1 MSDGRTS
8 ICLFAPSRVPKT
20 YLGLFCSVPVAE
32 QWLSYV
38 VENDSEVVTAIFPP
52 HYEDDGIPHRHAA
65 SAVCRLVCMFSSAAA
80 AALIAK

>member
-1 MSDGRTS
+1 MSDGRPFV
-8 ICLFAPSRVPKT
+8 CLPLPEFKT

-38 VENDSEVVTAIFPP
+38 VENDSEVVTAFFPP

-80 AALIAK
+80 ALIAK